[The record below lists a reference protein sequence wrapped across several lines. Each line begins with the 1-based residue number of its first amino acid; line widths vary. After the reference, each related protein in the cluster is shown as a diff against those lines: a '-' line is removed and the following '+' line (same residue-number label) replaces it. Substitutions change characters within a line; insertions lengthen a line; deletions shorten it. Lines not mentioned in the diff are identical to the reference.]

1 MFSAGFHLSPYFARM
16 SFRFKDNIVMVI
28 LPTFY
33 LRRKSLWFCNL
44 SPAEKVLIR
53 SAWLTRIRHDLSSLF
68 LLYILGVGP
77 PLSIEHT
84 RMLFALRI
92 NILAK
97 GYR

>member
-53 SAWLTRIRHDLSSLF
+53 SAWKVVH
-68 LLYILGVGP
+68 V
-77 PLSIEHT
+77 
-84 RMLFALRI
+84 
-92 NILAK
+92 
-97 GYR
+97 